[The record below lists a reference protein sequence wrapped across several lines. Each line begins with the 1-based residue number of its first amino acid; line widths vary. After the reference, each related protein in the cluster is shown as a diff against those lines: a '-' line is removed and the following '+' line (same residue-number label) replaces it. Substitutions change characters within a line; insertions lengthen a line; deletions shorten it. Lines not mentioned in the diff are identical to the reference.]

1 MWRTDTFEKILMLR
15 KIEGGR
21 RRWWQRMKWLDG
33 VTDSMDMGFSGL
45 WVLVVDSKAWCASV
59 HGVTKSWT
67 RLSDWNDI
75 ILLQKMYFFSFWSMY
90 PNTSSKKWWVKVRF
104 ERWDDVNYVK
114 TAMKEIPGRESNTR
128 KGLKKVSDSTHRTKG
143 STGQNENKPT
153 DRDSLVSHIK
163 DWDLHS

>member
-1 MWRTDTFEKILMLR
+1 
-15 KIEGGR
+15 
-21 RRWWQRMKWLDG
+21 
-33 VTDSMDMGFSGL
+33 
-45 WVLVVDSKAWCASV
+45 
-59 HGVTKSWT
+59 
-67 RLSDWNDI
+67 
-75 ILLQKMYFFSFWSMY
+75 MY